1 MRLATW
7 VPRGE
12 QRGALRFGAVTGDGG
27 GDGGLI
33 DLSKRLEGRF
43 ASLQEV
49 IAAGAVGEIATLIEG
64 APADAKIGDVTL
76 LPPVSR
82 PGKILCVGVNY
93 PERNAEYKDGTELPK
108 YPSLFVRFP
117 NSFVGQGAPILRP
130 PESTQFDYEG
140 EIVIVIGKAGR
151 RIPEA
156 RAHEHVFGLT
166 LMNEGSVRDWLR
178 HGKFNVTQGK
188 NFDKSGAIG
197 PWIVTRDAVGD
208 LNNLEVV
215 TRVNGEE
222 RQRGNTG
229 TLMFPFARIINYVS
243 TFTTLEPGDMIATG
257 TPPGA
262 GARFDPPKWLKAG
275 DVVEVECPNIGVLRN
290 VVKDEV

>member
-1 MRLATW
+1 M
-7 VPRGE
+7 PGRGS
-12 QRGALRFGAVTGDGG
+12 GGSSVT
-27 GDGGLI
+27 
-33 DLSKRLEGRF
+33 S
-43 ASLQEV
+43 
-49 IAAGAVGEIATLIEG
+49 
-64 APADAKIGDVTL
+64 
-76 LPPVSR
+76 
-82 PGKILCVGVNY
+82 
-93 PERNAEYKDGTELPK
+93 
-108 YPSLFVRFP
+108 
-117 NSFVGQGAPILRP
+117 PILRP

-140 EIVIVIGKAGR
+140 EIVIVIGKSGR

-188 NFDKSGAIG
+188 NFDKSGSIG
-197 PWIVTRDAVGD
+197 PWIVTRDAAGD
-208 LNNLEVV
+208 LADLDVV

-243 TFTTLEPGDMIATG
+243 TFTTLEPGDCIATG

-275 DVVEVECPNIGVLRN
+275 DVVEVECPAIGILRN
-290 VVKDEV
+290 AVKDEA

>member
-1 MRLATW
+1 MKLARWSWRDRGPQTTFGVVRDDRTVIDLGKRFEGRLAGVTDILTPEALDA
-7 VPRGE
+7 VSRAVE
-12 QRGALRFGAVTGDGG
+12 SGANDGK
-27 GDGGLI
+27 
-33 DLSKRLEGRF
+33 LSDVH
-43 ASLQEV
+43 LQ
-49 IAAGAVGEIATLIEG
+49 
-64 APADAKIGDVTL
+64 
-76 LPPVSR
+76 PPVAR

-93 PERNAEYKDGTELPK
+93 PERNAEYKDGTDAPK

-117 NSFVGQGAPILRP
+117 GSFVGHESSVLRP

-140 EIVIVIGKAGR
+140 EIVLVVGKSGR

-156 RAHEHVFGLT
+156 RAADHIFGLT

-188 NFDKSGAIG
+188 NFDKSGSIG
-197 PWIVTRDAVGD
+197 PWIVPKASAPAFD
-208 LNNLEVV
+208 NLTIL

-229 TLMFPFARIINYVS
+229 TLMFPFARIIAYIS
-243 TFTTLEPGDMIATG
+243 TFTTLEPGDLIATG

-262 GARFDPPKWLKAG
+262 GARFDPPRWLVPG
-275 DVVEVECPNIGVLRN
+275 DIVEIECPGVGVLRN
-290 VVKDEV
+290 TVADEPHDR